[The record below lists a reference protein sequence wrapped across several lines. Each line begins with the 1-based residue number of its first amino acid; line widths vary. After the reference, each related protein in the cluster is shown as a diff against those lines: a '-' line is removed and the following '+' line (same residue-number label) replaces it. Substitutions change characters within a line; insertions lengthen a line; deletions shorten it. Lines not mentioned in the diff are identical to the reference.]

1 MEQENFVTKEEKG
14 FTFADFWYVIRKF
27 WLLIVII
34 TLGTTAIGA
43 IFTFGFA
50 KPDYKSTANVIVA
63 VEAQSQGGTETID
76 YNNSLRVVNTIGDL
90 VDDDVVLEPVATQY
104 NVEMGMLRSGLKTS
118 VSSTSFMITVSF
130 IDPDKELA
138 QKYCDAIVESLI
150 EVTKTNQAIQKLK
163 VTLSKTNPASKA
175 AYNSPNKTLYMAV
188 SFAAGLVAGVV
199 TAFIVEVVANKF
211 SSKSDVEDHFPD
223 LAVIGKF
230 YDDKTLEERNKK
242 AHRRR
247 ASKLVGKTV
256 RELEPYNT
264 LLSNIYY
271 SNPENPYKA
280 VLVTSTESEDLKT
293 KTIANL
299 AWCAVTNGKKVVLI
313 DFDVRKPTIHRTFRV
328 EKEVGLI
335 DFIGG
340 TAKEEDIIKHSESGV
355 DIITPGLNIVNPTV
369 LVQSEKVASL
379 IKDLKE
385 KYDYVFVDT
394 PPVSVCND
402 ALALSKVVDG
412 VVFNIAL
419 TMTKKAAAEESIKQL
434 RQYGANI
441 IGLNLTKYPLHAKND
456 HYYSYYYNYYNKESE
471 EESKPTSEAPKAEQ
485 K

>member
-1 MEQENFVTKEEKG
+1 MEQETLVREEKG

-27 WLLIVII
+27 WLLIVIV

-43 IFTFGFA
+43 IYTFGFA

-76 YNNSLRVVNTIGDL
+76 YNNSLRVVNTVGDL
-90 VDDDVVLEPVATQY
+90 VDDDVVLEPVARDY
-104 NVEMGMLRSGLKTS
+104 KVEMGMLRDGVKTS

-130 IDPDKELA
+130 IDEDPDKAKE
-138 QKYCDAIVESLI
+138 YCDAIVGSLI
-150 EVTKTNQAIQKLK
+150 TVSQTNKAIQKLN

-175 AYNSPNKTLYMAV
+175 VYNSPNKTLYMAL

-230 YDDKTLEERNKK
+230 YDDKSLQERNKK

-280 VLVTSTESEDLKT
+280 ILVTSTETEDLKT

-299 AWCAVTNGKKVVLI
+299 AWCAVINGKKVVLI

-328 EKEVGLI
+328 EKEIGLI

-355 DIITPGLNIVNPTV
+355 DIITPGLNIVNPTI
-369 LVQSEKVASL
+369 LVQSEKVAAL

-419 TMTKKAAAEESIKQL
+419 TVTKKAAAEESVKQL

-456 HYYSYYYNYYNKESE
+456 HYYSYYFNYYNKDNE
-471 EESKPTSEAPKAEQ
+471 EEASSSETPVTEEK